1 MTTTSNLEVA
11 LKYAAFGV
19 AIFPCGSDKRPLV
32 DNWLAS
38 ASTDPQTIRRWWREH
53 PHALIGLPLKPLDL
67 VVLDADRHH
76 VGKDGIETLRKFLA
90 EHGELPPHPWNTTAN
105 NGEHHFFKQ
114 PTEKI
119 GNKKIGDGLETRGFK
134 TDNDGGYVIAS
145 GSQLTDGRKWQR
157 GDNSPSLL
165 ESYRAGVIPIL
176 PSWLINRLLPQA
188 TAQPSAAV
196 ARRHTNGFREAAYAS
211 KALDGIAAAL
221 ASAGPGTRNDA
232 LNAAAFRMGTMV
244 ARGWISRAEVGDALP
259 LACQANGLVKEDG
272 ASAVQATLASG
283 LRAGERQPHPD
294 LENRQAPGDRPSKRM
309 RREKIACAGEL
320 QSARALTY
328 ELSAIQ
334 WLWPHRFALGKLG
347 ISPGSRTKAKGKFLP
362 IWQLG

>member
-32 DNWLAS
+32 DNWLAR

-105 NGEHHFFKQ
+105 KGEHHFFKQ

-134 TDNDGGYVIAS
+134 TDNDGG
-145 GSQLTDGRKWQR
+145 
-157 GDNSPSLL
+157 
-165 ESYRAGVIPIL
+165 
-176 PSWLINRLLPQA
+176 
-188 TAQPSAAV
+188 
-196 ARRHTNGFREAAYAS
+196 
-211 KALDGIAAAL
+211 
-221 ASAGPGTRNDA
+221 
-232 LNAAAFRMGTMV
+232 
-244 ARGWISRAEVGDALP
+244 
-259 LACQANGLVKEDG
+259 
-272 ASAVQATLASG
+272 
-283 LRAGERQPHPD
+283 
-294 LENRQAPGDRPSKRM
+294 
-309 RREKIACAGEL
+309 
-320 QSARALTY
+320 
-328 ELSAIQ
+328 
-334 WLWPHRFALGKLG
+334 
-347 ISPGSRTKAKGKFLP
+347 
-362 IWQLG
+362 